1 MLLLFNT
8 LSRFVIAFLPKSKC
22 LLTSRLQSLSTVIL
36 EPKKIKSETT
46 FTFSSSICHEML
58 GPDVMVLV
66 LWMLSFKPAFSLS
79 FFTLIRKLFN
89 PLHFLPLELFFLYI
103 FLPPPYPFILL
114 LFLIFCFLFCFKS
127 FFSPS
132 SYSSNIPNLISL
144 TLWNIY
150 FNNLPK
156 ACVLKIQHLALL
168 NLMLFSISFSI

>member
-1 MLLLFNT
+1 MAVVTVHSDFGAQENKIWNYFHFFLFYLPWNAGTRCHGLSSLNVEFQASIFTLLFHPHQE
-8 LSRFVIAFLPKSKC
+8 AFYS
-22 LLTSRLQSLSTVIL
+22 SSLS
-36 EPKKIKSETT
+36 
-46 FTFSSSICHEML
+46 
-58 GPDVMVLV
+58 
-66 LWMLSFKPAFSLS
+66 A
-79 FFTLIRKLFN
+79 IRVV
-89 PLHFLPLELFFLYI
+89 FLYI

-150 FNNLPK
+150 FNNLAK